1 MFHSSWVVVMMMVMT
16 IMMIRKMVVIS
27 RSTQNSKL
35 DGSKIQ
41 LNRCSSRKAH
51 VFPLLVL
58 RSARKDAGGGLKAFA
73 GEIERRK
80 RFRSW

>member
-1 MFHSSWVVVMMMVMT
+1 MILLDWIFVMVEK
-16 IMMIRKMVVIS
+16 IKDS
-27 RSTQNSKL
+27 NSKL

-73 GEIERRK
+73 GEIGRRK

>member
-1 MFHSSWVVVMMMVMT
+1 MVEK
-16 IMMIRKMVVIS
+16 IKDS
-27 RSTQNSKL
+27 NSKL